1 MEKTFIYLSFVMAG
15 VFVLMALGLFF
26 LPSGIFEGWTTSS
39 RIMMGS
45 AILLYA
51 GFRVFRAR
59 KMLQR
64 HKESE
69 KEYLNRLEKDE

>member
-1 MEKTFIYLSFVMAG
+1 MEKTFIYLSFIMAG

-39 RIMMGS
+39 RVMMGS

-51 GFRVFRAR
+51 GFRIFRAR
-59 KMLQR
+59 KML
-64 HKESE
+64 K
-69 KEYLNRLEKDE
+69 RLQEAEPEHLDAIEKDE

>member
-1 MEKTFIYLSFVMAG
+1 MAG
-15 VFVLMALGLFF
+15 VFFLMALGLFF

-39 RIMMGS
+39 RVTMGA

-59 KMLQR
+59 KMLKNLQ
-64 HKESE
+64 E
-69 KEYLNRLEKDE
+69 KNRAHPGSIEKDE

>member
-15 VFVLMALGLFF
+15 VFVLMAMGLFF

-39 RIMMGS
+39 RMLMGS

-51 GFRVFRAR
+51 GFRIFRAR
-59 KMLQR
+59 KMLQ
-64 HKESE
+64 KLKDSE
-69 KEYLNRLEKDE
+69 KDYLNSLEKDE